1 MPYDN
6 RDDDWA
12 NQVPERRLRGPYEDY
27 GWERGESGLP
37 EFRDPSVH
45 RQPYD
50 RGFGGMEGRHYGG
63 EIPFREGRVPF
74 ERSLGDE
81 RYERARRRNRM
92 ERDYPRGTLE
102 RSRLDEM
109 EGYRSGYDRPA
120 ERAWRGR
127 YTPSQSDFDRASNR
141 TTYGRSGAAAAR
153 YGASDM
159 SRSGNY
165 GLDQEYTSGAG
176 LSEGQWEPVG
186 WSYME
191 LWVVPGPMTG
201 RGPKGYQTSDER
213 IYEEVCERMT
223 RHGELDAGDVEVS
236 AQSGEVTL
244 EGTVPDRRM
253 KRLAED
259 LAEQSPGVRDVHN
272 HLRVQQRT

>member
-1 MPYDN
+1 MAYDD

-12 NQVPERRLRGPYEDY
+12 SQVPERRWRGPYEDY

-45 RQPYD
+45 RQSYD

-63 EIPFREGRVPF
+63 ELPFREGRVPF
-74 ERSLGDE
+74 ERSLGDQG
-81 RYERARRRNRM
+81 YERPRRRNRM
-92 ERDYPRGTLE
+92 ERVRRDYSDYERGRMEDYSRDFDRWNE
-102 RSRLDEM
+102 RRRRE
-109 EGYRSGYDRPA
+109 
-120 ERAWRGR
+120 R
-127 YTPSQSDFDRASNR
+127 YTPAQRDFDRASNR
-141 TTYGRSGAAAAR
+141 AAYGRTGAPAAR
-153 YGASDM
+153 YGTSDV

-165 GLDQEYTSGAG
+165 GLDQEYSASDAG
-176 LSEGQWEPVG
+176 MAEGEWEPVG
-186 WSYME
+186 WSYTE
-191 LWVVPGPMTG
+191 IWVVPGPMTG

-223 RHGELDAGDVEVS
+223 RHGELDPSDIEVKTEN
-236 AQSGEVTL
+236 GEVTL

-259 LAEQSPGVRDVHN
+259 LAEQAPGVRDVHN
-272 HLRVQQRT
+272 HLRVQQIK